1 MQYDMDK
8 PVDEII
14 FIHHGGDHFDKEIFT
29 AVVNETTSSGE
40 LAFDKPSGGFWS
52 TIDIPGYY
60 NEWEV
65 YCRQECEGCD
75 EESTTSMVDS
85 ALQTGY
91 LKCNFKFKVKPGSKI
106 YIVKCPEDV
115 WRLPGRFRFD
125 RDVITLEEQEF
136 MNKVVAN
143 FYKQYYIDFEK
154 MISDGYDGILV
165 YYSLKLRH
173 VLYSWDVT
181 SLLVFNPDII
191 VEL

>member
-14 FIHHGGDHFDKEIFT
+14 FIHHGGDHFDKEIFAT
-29 AVVNETTSSGE
+29 VVNDTTSSGE
-40 LAFDKPSGGFWS
+40 LGFDKPFGGFWS

-65 YCRQECEGCD
+65 YCRQELEDCD
-75 EESTTSMVDS
+75 EESTTSMVDN

-91 LKCNFKFKVKPGSKI
+91 LKRNFKFKVKPGSKI

-115 WRLPGRFRFD
+115 WRLPGRFRLD
-125 RDVITLEEQEF
+125 QDDITPEEQGF
-136 MNKVVAN
+136 MNKVAAN

-165 YYSLKLRH
+165 YYSLELRH

-191 VEL
+191 IEL